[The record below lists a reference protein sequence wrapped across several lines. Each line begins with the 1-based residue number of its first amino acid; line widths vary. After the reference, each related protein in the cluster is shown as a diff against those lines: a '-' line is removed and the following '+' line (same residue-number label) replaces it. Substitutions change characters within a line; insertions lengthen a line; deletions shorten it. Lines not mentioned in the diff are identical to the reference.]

1 MTSERSFVVAP
12 YFGFA
17 VFGAFWGT
25 WGAAIPA
32 VRAQAGVDDG
42 QLGAALLFVGAGA
55 LPAMVLGGRL
65 VDRFG
70 QRAAP
75 VFLAALGAAALVV
88 AAVARDQVTLA
99 LSLAAVGA
107 TSGATDVAINAAAS
121 SAQASSRAPVVSRS
135 HGLFS
140 VAVVLSSLGTGGL
153 LALGAP
159 LIAPFAIVTG
169 TAVTAALA
177 LRATAPESLPPPPAA
192 TCGDGRGRW
201 GAVGLGSLV
210 VVGALSALAFATENA
225 HQSWSAI
232 FLGDVL
238 NASPALAATGP
249 ALFAAVVATARFTTS
264 ALGVA
269 HPVAVVTA
277 GALTAVTGT
286 LVLAGATTLA
296 VGLFGLA
303 VAAAGT
309 AVLYPTLL
317 SALSTRLPEASRGRA
332 TSIVATIAYAGFL
345 AGPVYVG
352 GWAAA
357 GGLPTAML
365 AVAALA
371 ALLAAA
377 APVALR
383 ATLPKHRDRR
393 TAPLADLTAAKD
405 RAILDRDAP

>member
-1 MTSERSFVVAP
+1 MLSLAPRSTTLAP
-12 YFGFA
+12 YLGFA

-42 QLGAALLFVGAGA
+42 QLGAALIFVGVGA
-55 LPAMVLGGRL
+55 LPAMLLAGRV

-70 QRAAP
+70 QRAAAL
-75 VFLAALGAAALVV
+75 FLAALGV
-88 AAVARDQVTLA
+88 AAVVLSVVARDQVTLSLA
-99 LSLAAVGA
+99 LSAVGV
-107 TSGATDVAINAAAS
+107 TSGAADVAINAAAS
-121 SAQASSRAPVVSRS
+121 SAQASSSTPVVSRS

-140 VAVVLSSLGTGGL
+140 VAVVVFSLGAGGL

-159 LIAPFAIVTG
+159 LVVPFAIVAAAAIT
-169 TAVTAALA
+169 VALA
-177 LRATAPESLPPPPAA
+177 LRSTATPPGSPAVPLSPA
-192 TCGDGRGRW
+192 HGDGRGRW
-201 GAVGLGSLV
+201 GALGLGSLV
-210 VVGALSALAFATENA
+210 IVGALSALAFATENA

-249 ALFAAVVATARFTTS
+249 ALFAAVGATARFTTS

-269 HPVAVVTA
+269 HPIAVVTA
-277 GALTAVTGT
+277 GALTAAAGT
-286 LVLAGATTLA
+286 LVLAGASTLT
-296 VGLFGLA
+296 VGLLGLA
-303 VAAAGT
+303 VAASGT
-309 AVLYPTLL
+309 AVLYPTLV
-317 SALSTRLPEASRGRA
+317 SALSTHLPETARGSA
-332 TSIVATIAYAGFL
+332 ISIIATIAYAGFL

-377 APVALR
+377 APLALR
-383 ATLPKHRDRR
+383 AALDLRRD
-393 TAPLADLTAAKD
+393 D
-405 RAILDRDAP
+405 RPMSSG

>member
-1 MTSERSFVVAP
+1 MALTSSRSGVPAP
-12 YFGFA
+12 YLGFA

-42 QLGAALLFVGAGA
+42 QLGAALLFVGVGA
-55 LPAMVLGGRL
+55 LPAMLLAGRV

-70 QRAAP
+70 QRAAA
-75 VFLAALGAAALVV
+75 VFLAALGVAALVLAV
-88 AAVARDQVTLA
+88 VARDQVTLSLA
-99 LSLAAVGA
+99 LAAVGV
-107 TSGATDVAINAAAS
+107 TSGAADVAINAAAS
-121 SAQASSRAPVVSRS
+121 SAQASSSRPVVSRS

-159 LIAPFAIVTG
+159 LVVPFAIVTAA
-169 TAVTAALA
+169 AVTAALA
-177 LRATAPESLPPPPAA
+177 LRATARESMPPAPA
-192 TCGDGRGRW
+192 PARGGGPGRW

-210 VVGALSALAFATENA
+210 VVGALSALAFAAENA

-238 NASPALAATGP
+238 GASPALAATGP
-249 ALFAAVVATARFTTS
+249 ALFAAVVATVRFTTS

-269 HPVAVVTA
+269 HPIAVVTA
-277 GALTAVTGT
+277 GALTAAAGT
-286 LVLAGATTLA
+286 LVLAGATTLT
-296 VGLFGLA
+296 VGLLGLA

-309 AVLYPTLL
+309 GTAVLYPTLI
-317 SALSTRLPEASRGRA
+317 SALSTHLPDSSRGSA
-332 TSIVATIAYAGFL
+332 ISIVATIAYAGFL

-377 APVALR
+377 SPFALR
-383 ATLPKHRDRR
+383 AALAERRDRR
-393 TAPLADLTAAKD
+393 PK
-405 RAILDRDAP
+405 PCG

>member
-1 MTSERSFVVAP
+1 MALTSSRSGVPAP
-12 YFGFA
+12 FLGFA

-42 QLGAALLFVGAGA
+42 QLGAALLFVGVGA
-55 LPAMVLGGRL
+55 LPAMLLAGRV

-70 QRAAP
+70 QRAAA
-75 VFLAALGAAALVV
+75 VFLAALGVAALVLAV
-88 AAVARDQVTLA
+88 VARDQVTLSLA
-99 LSLAAVGA
+99 LAAVGV
-107 TSGATDVAINAAAS
+107 TSGAADVAINAAAS
-121 SAQASSRAPVVSRS
+121 SAQASSSRPVVSRS

-159 LIAPFAIVTG
+159 LVVPFAIVTAA
-169 TAVTAALA
+169 AVTAALA
-177 LRATAPESLPPPPAA
+177 LRATARESMPPAPA
-192 TCGDGRGRW
+192 PARGGGPGRW

-210 VVGALSALAFATENA
+210 VVGALSALAFAAENA

-238 NASPALAATGP
+238 GASPALAATGP
-249 ALFAAVVATARFTTS
+249 ALFAAVVATVRFTTS

-269 HPVAVVTA
+269 HPIAVVTA
-277 GALTAVTGT
+277 GALTAAAGT
-286 LVLAGATTLA
+286 LVLAGATTLT
-296 VGLFGLA
+296 VGLLGLA

-309 AVLYPTLL
+309 AVLYPTLI
-317 SALSTRLPEASRGRA
+317 SALSTHLPDSSRGSA
-332 TSIVATIAYAGFL
+332 ISIVATIAYAGFL

-377 APVALR
+377 SPFALR
-383 ATLPKHRDRR
+383 AALAERRDRR
-393 TAPLADLTAAKD
+393 PK
-405 RAILDRDAP
+405 PCG